1 MNKHY
6 ICSVNFDISCAEKS
20 LQSRI
25 VRCCPALRFN
35 NHFVGVNEMVQY
47 FRDLSYS
54 GKQTDPSQSPPGVGN
69 VAPQY
74 HLKPYEFRIQY
85 PPFKA
90 LNFVPI
96 G

>member
-47 FRDLSYS
+47 FRDLSYFS
-54 GKQTDPSQSPPGVGN
+54 CSVFPNNYYQVPDPGK
-69 VAPQY
+69 
-74 HLKPYEFRIQY
+74 R
-85 PPFKA
+85 
-90 LNFVPI
+90 
-96 G
+96 

>member
-47 FRDLSYS
+47 FYIY
-54 GKQTDPSQSPPGVGN
+54 T
-69 VAPQY
+69 
-74 HLKPYEFRIQY
+74 
-85 PPFKA
+85 
-90 LNFVPI
+90 
-96 G
+96 

>member
-1 MNKHY
+1 MRVYK
-6 ICSVNFDISCAEKS
+6 A
-20 LQSRI
+20 
-25 VRCCPALRFN
+25 VRLALGQLCCLF
-35 NHFVGVNEMVQY
+35 HI
-47 FRDLSYS
+47 FRDLSHS

>member
-47 FRDLSYS
+47 FRDLSYFQLFGFSEQLLS
-54 GKQTDPSQSPPGVGN
+54 GS
-69 VAPQY
+69 
-74 HLKPYEFRIQY
+74 
-85 PPFKA
+85 
-90 LNFVPI
+90 
-96 G
+96 